1 MSSVTATTTA
11 PDPTGSA
18 GVPASSR
25 PRLDWRLRFA
35 ALSLIWGFSF
45 LLIKVGTQ
53 GYALPGHPGTPG
65 VRHGRAG
72 GRDGGPAGGLP
83 RGARTWMHLAVAGF
97 LLNAL
102 PFSLFAF
109 AELTIPST
117 LAASATRP
125 PRCGAWRCPWWRCAR
140 TGRPGC
146 GWYLGLGFL
155 GVLTVLGAWQGF
167 HGLDARGT
175 TLALLASLSYPVGW
189 IYVRRTLAGSSA
201 SHLSLTGGQLLLATV
216 QLAVVTPLFT
226 SAPSSLALGPLLAIA
241 ALGTLGTG
249 LAVLIQYG
257 IVAEVGPTTGQMV
270 TYFVPV
276 IAAAGILLLGETL
289 TWSTPVGAAVVLAGA
304 ALTQVKPKRRGDGGG
319 HPGSRARL
327 TRTSAG
333 PLPGRTAAAIASAS
347 GSISASVRVETVTR
361 MPGVC
366 SSGSALRGHRPAGVQ
381 EAGDRARLVGYRHPQ
396 VHAAAPVRLDRAPAQ
411 RRGQRVPA
419 LAVARRDGRR
429 VHRAVGPQPRHRA
442 LEGQADPAG
451 PEALPAAYPVEGER
465 VAGEDSEAQVGTV
478 RLGGRAG
485 EGPAVGDTREGCS
498 GRSTMW

>member
-53 GYALPGHPGTPG
+53 GYAPFQVTLGRLAFGTAVLAVAMA
-65 VRHGRAG
+65 VRRE
-72 GRDGGPAGGLP
+72 GLP

-117 LAASATRP
+117 LAGICNATSPLWGMALSLVALREDRP
-125 PRCGAWRCPWWRCAR
+125 TRVRVAG
-140 TGRPGC
+140 
-146 GWYLGLGFL
+146 LGLGFL

-276 IAAAGILLLGETL
+276 IAAAAGILLLGETL
-289 TWSTPVGAAVVLAGA
+289 TWSTPIGAAVVLAGA
-304 ALTQVKPKRRGDGGG
+304 ALTQVKPKRRG
-319 HPGSRARL
+319 
-327 TRTSAG
+327 
-333 PLPGRTAAAIASAS
+333 
-347 GSISASVRVETVTR
+347 
-361 MPGVC
+361 
-366 SSGSALRGHRPAGVQ
+366 
-381 EAGDRARLVGYRHPQ
+381 
-396 VHAAAPVRLDRAPAQ
+396 
-411 RRGQRVPA
+411 
-419 LAVARRDGRR
+419 
-429 VHRAVGPQPRHRA
+429 
-442 LEGQADPAG
+442 
-451 PEALPAAYPVEGER
+451 
-465 VAGEDSEAQVGTV
+465 
-478 RLGGRAG
+478 
-485 EGPAVGDTREGCS
+485 
-498 GRSTMW
+498 

>member
-18 GVPASSR
+18 GVPATSR

-53 GYALPGHPGTPG
+53 GYAPFQVTLGRLAFGTAVLAVAMA
-65 VRHGRAG
+65 VRRE
-72 GRDGGPAGGLP
+72 GLP

-117 LAASATRP
+117 LAGICNATSPLWGMALSLVALREDRP
-125 PRCGAWRCPWWRCAR
+125 TRVRVAG
-140 TGRPGC
+140 
-146 GWYLGLGFL
+146 LGLGFL

-276 IAAAGILLLGETL
+276 IAAAAGILLLGETL

-304 ALTQVKPKRRGDGGG
+304 ALTQVKPKRRG
-319 HPGSRARL
+319 
-327 TRTSAG
+327 
-333 PLPGRTAAAIASAS
+333 
-347 GSISASVRVETVTR
+347 
-361 MPGVC
+361 
-366 SSGSALRGHRPAGVQ
+366 
-381 EAGDRARLVGYRHPQ
+381 
-396 VHAAAPVRLDRAPAQ
+396 
-411 RRGQRVPA
+411 
-419 LAVARRDGRR
+419 
-429 VHRAVGPQPRHRA
+429 
-442 LEGQADPAG
+442 
-451 PEALPAAYPVEGER
+451 
-465 VAGEDSEAQVGTV
+465 
-478 RLGGRAG
+478 
-485 EGPAVGDTREGCS
+485 
-498 GRSTMW
+498 

>member
-1 MSSVTATTTA
+1 MSSVTSSTA
-11 PDPTGSA
+11 PVTAPGPEGSA
-18 GVPASSR
+18 PAPAR

-45 LLIKVGTQ
+45 LLIKVGTE
-53 GYALPGHPGTPG
+53 GYAPFQVTLGRLAFGTAVLAVAMA
-65 VRHGRAG
+65 VRRE
-72 GRDGGPAGGLP
+72 GLP

-117 LAASATRP
+117 LAGICNATSPLWGMALSLVALREDRP
-125 PRCGAWRCPWWRCAR
+125 TRVRVAG
-140 TGRPGC
+140 
-146 GWYLGLGFL
+146 LGLGFL

-175 TLALLASLSYPVGW
+175 GLALLASLSYPVGW

-226 SAPSSLALGPLLAIA
+226 SVPSGLAVGPLLVIA

-249 LAVLIQYG
+249 LAVLVQYG

-276 IAAAGILLLGETL
+276 IAAAAGILLLGETL

-304 ALTQVKPKRRGDGGG
+304 ALTQVKPKR
-319 HPGSRARL
+319 
-327 TRTSAG
+327 AG
-333 PLPGRTAAAIASAS
+333 
-347 GSISASVRVETVTR
+347 
-361 MPGVC
+361 
-366 SSGSALRGHRPAGVQ
+366 
-381 EAGDRARLVGYRHPQ
+381 
-396 VHAAAPVRLDRAPAQ
+396 
-411 RRGQRVPA
+411 
-419 LAVARRDGRR
+419 
-429 VHRAVGPQPRHRA
+429 
-442 LEGQADPAG
+442 
-451 PEALPAAYPVEGER
+451 
-465 VAGEDSEAQVGTV
+465 
-478 RLGGRAG
+478 
-485 EGPAVGDTREGCS
+485 
-498 GRSTMW
+498 